1 MQMENGSSE
10 LPVKPRTSKAL
21 ALLSLKRTFD
31 LFAGNFTYGQRTA
44 ADTESQKLKLSC
56 KVLFGLCTLHGK
68 HPAEQCFLWRVLQSI
83 LIDSLTSMI
92 QEKFRA
98 P

>member
-1 MQMENGSSE
+1 MEDGGEEPS
-10 LPVKPRTSKAL
+10 VKPKTAKAL

-56 KVLFGLCTLHGK
+56 KVKSCLHLHHAWCRSTADVFAGLLWCLLKIYVHTGK
-68 HPAEQCFLWRVLQSI
+68 LV
-83 LIDSLTSMI
+83 
-92 QEKFRA
+92 
-98 P
+98 